1 MTKKKL
7 QDLEPE
13 ELEKVLEEQSAEP
26 ETPEVVGTSEPEQTE
41 QSTQTEPET
50 QEEVVLNP
58 YEQKFKELG
67 LDKQYTSID
76 DMIERIPFYNKYTTQ
91 VAQENAQLKRD
102 LEERDKR
109 MRDLQTRRDE
119 PDVEYDPN
127 RFVERPHEYLD
138 KRYPTRDEIA
148 ALQQRVQKSEED
160 RLAEKVERF
169 SEKHPDVAQ
178 LQPFMMQLYQQ
189 DPGYGYLRDPL
200 TALYRAAKEYVDT
213 QITPTRRAV
222 ESTSKIVRHA
232 EKERAQTTG
241 TGVKPTS
248 TRGVSPADLTNKSI
262 EELEKMFGITNE

>member
-1 MTKKKL
+1 MSKKKL

-13 ELEKVLEEQSAEP
+13 ELEKVLEEQATEP
-26 ETPEVVGTSEPEQTE
+26 EPSQEVIEPEQVE
-41 QSTQTEPET
+41 QPEQVAPEPVV
-50 QEEVVLNP
+50 EEKIELNP
-58 YEQKFKELG
+58 YEQKFVEMG
-67 LDKQYTSID
+67 LDKQYKSID
-76 DMIERIPFYNKYTTQ
+76 DMIDRIPFYNKYTTQ

-102 LEERDKR
+102 LEERDRR

-138 KRYPTRDEIA
+138 KRYPTRSEIA
-148 ALQQRVQKSEED
+148 ELQQRVQKAEED
-160 RLAEKVERF
+160 RLAERVERF

-213 QITPTRRAV
+213 QITPTKKAV
-222 ESTSKIVRHA
+222 ESTNKIVRNE
-232 EKERAQTTG
+232 EKERAKTTG
-241 TGVKPTS
+241 TGTKPTS
-248 TRGVSPADLTNKSI
+248 TRGISPSDLTNKSI
-262 EELEKMFGITNE
+262 EELEKLFGITNE